1 MGLLREKCVDC
12 GETCSGLFSFTLDD
26 GNHLCKNCY
35 NKFSD
40 TVRAWIEART
50 KSTDV
55 WTLETYQLY
64 MEHRKRMEA
73 KWNQLCSSDS
83 RLKEKIRKLMKNL
96 YICDEY
102 KFYVVGEV
110 PESLAY
116 TTAFDVYMQDEVDI
130 PTFIYGSSSRKEQVG
145 IVTLMINFK
154 DKCEMICHLLKEK
167 VSAEEGR
174 ILGEEFDFVYGY
186 KLEWVKEVEFC
197 KAEIG
202 RMKIMS
208 RMEAEEKKKTEETF
222 DLTLEKSIGLFML
235 DKNQAYDI
243 SYLDRVRNSLMQVY
257 GMKPE
262 IEQAYDYL
270 LNRIGSMPTF
280 RVCPKCGQQNPHG
293 ARFCE
298 NCGTILE

>member
-102 KFYVVGEV
+102 KLYIVGKL
-110 PESLAY
+110 PDNLSY
-116 TTAFDVYMQDEVDI
+116 TTEFDVYTQDEVGE
-130 PTFIYGSSSRKEQVG
+130 PLLKYESTSRKENKGNVLLFM
-145 IVTLMINFK
+145 TLRGSFAEIGY
-154 DKCEMICHLLKEK
+154 LLKEK
-167 VSAEEGR
+167 VYAREGR
-174 ILGEEFDFVYGY
+174 ILGEAFNALYGY
-186 KLEWVKEVEFC
+186 KLEWVQEAEFC